1 MKKKSVALLLVAAM
15 FAGTLAGCGGSENA
29 GGGNG
34 AATPV
39 EEQTVD
45 ADGKVDGLMYAEGLP
60 IVDEGAYS
68 FSIFVDDS
76 SSTGEFVMM
85 PILKEQTGVDVELKL
100 FPYETATERLNL
112 DLNSGDYAD
121 VIGGW
126 TLTDSMIL
134 TYGVNQGVFIPLE
147 GYFEKY
153 CPNITAMLDTPS
165 LTL

>member
-85 PILKEQTGVDVELKL
+85 PILKEQTGVDVEPEALPLRDRYRASEPGLKL
-100 FPYETATERLNL
+100 RRL
-112 DLNSGDYAD
+112 
-121 VIGGW
+121 
-126 TLTDSMIL
+126 
-134 TYGVNQGVFIPLE
+134 
-147 GYFEKY
+147 
-153 CPNITAMLDTPS
+153 C
-165 LTL
+165 